1 MIEDMG
7 NQGTLVNRLNEQ
19 SRRMRQMEEVV
30 RSLRERTK
38 SLEDQILEQKRI
50 TLERGLRLDQEME
63 RLRDNMA
70 NLKVDVNSQS
80 SRMRK
85 LVSKR
90 EIKEIESYMELVN
103 PLNSAYMTRN
113 EVIRLMD
120 ERLEKLQKEVGEI
133 NAV

>member
-1 MIEDMG
+1 
-7 NQGTLVNRLNEQ
+7 
-19 SRRMRQMEEVV
+19 MEEVV